1 MPERDPNP
9 MAGPLDERLPEG
21 LRPTPPCP
29 PLRLLLA
36 HKEGVLP
43 EDAAKEIQ
51 AHLESCALCRGLLA
65 DLEHLDPPGL
75 TQRERESM
83 RSALPIPLSSAGKG
97 WRWYVVSGAIAATL
111 LICAALTLHVWR
123 TADSVPQTVP
133 QTAQTHVPAPQQ
145 TQPPE
150 PPASPAPSPA
160 PPEVE
165 VAKLDPPLNT
175 APGLVLRGAGPT
187 GQPDA
192 SQLAPAFDAYSK
204 NDYAL
209 AADRF
214 NLLAKQFPRAEV
226 PVLYLGVTQLL
237 MHNDQ
242 AAFVSLTRAE
252 KLATTSQR
260 HVAEWYRAVAAVRT
274 CNPEA
279 SDLID
284 TVCRDKDSPYAKQAC
299 ALKEKR

>member
-1 MPERDPNP
+1 MREHDLNP
-9 MAGPLDERLPEG
+9 TPGPLDEQLPEG
-21 LRPTPPCP
+21 LRPAPACP

-36 HKEGVLP
+36 HREGVLP
-43 EDAAKEIQ
+43 EDAAKEVE
-51 AHLESCALCRGLLA
+51 AHLVCCSLCRGLLA

-83 RSALPIPLSSAGKG
+83 RSRLPIPASSTGKG
-97 WRWYVVSGAIAATL
+97 WRWYVVSGAVAATL
-111 LICAALTLHVWR
+111 LVCAALTLHVWR
-123 TADSVPQTVP
+123 AADSVP

-145 TQPPE
+145 APP
-150 PPASPAPSPA
+150 PDRPSSPAPTSA
-160 PPEVE
+160 RVDVE
-165 VAKLDPPLNT
+165 VAKLDPPLSA
-175 APGLVLRGAGPT
+175 APGLVLRGAGPI

-192 SQLAPAFDAYSK
+192 SQLAPAFDAYGR
-204 NDYAL
+204 NDYTL

-260 HVAEWYRAVAAVRT
+260 HIAEWYRAVAAART
-274 CNPEA
+274 GNPEA
-279 SDLID
+279 SDLLD
-284 TVCRDKDSPYAKQAC
+284 TVCRDKDSSYAKQAC
-299 ALKEKR
+299 ALKEKI